1 MDNIVQIQMKRDNL
15 AVNNTKIQSID
26 DILSKH
32 KNINNA
38 QNNSNLQ
45 NKIENNEITHKE
57 NKEEQKKKNTKD
69 IFIIIIHVFF
79 SIVISFDFINYLM
92 SPHVRKIFII

>member
-15 AVNNTKIQSID
+15 AVNNPKIQSID

-38 QNNSNLQ
+38 QNN
-45 NKIENNEITHKE
+45 
-57 NKEEQKKKNTKD
+57 
-69 IFIIIIHVFF
+69 
-79 SIVISFDFINYLM
+79 
-92 SPHVRKIFII
+92 